1 MRKLLGQ
8 HAATTSET
16 IDTNPNSPQLRPS
29 SSQNTVFKT
38 RASIACL
45 DRSPDRQRAV
55 IAGQKVFKI
64 LKVDGSTITEDVDLR
79 AVISSYASSHDPSAA
94 TADQLNIRAVK
105 WSYDT
110 LNTTIITACGN
121 GRIAMYDLNRVEE
134 GLEYARIQEHARQV
148 HKLAINPF
156 KCNWLLSASQD
167 GTVKSFDIRAPF
179 MGRNGPTFRTWN
191 TFKCNADAVRDV
203 KWSPTDG
210 MEFACSTDAGVIQKW
225 DMRKPSAPILKI
237 TAHQSACFSISWHP
251 DGNHLVSGG
260 MDQHCHVWNVSKTAE
275 RGQKPRYSFTTPA
288 PVSIVSWRPACWSA
302 TANGNRSAQVT
313 VVYDDTKQ
321 AQTPAVHL
329 WDLARPGFPFKEI
342 EQWDSSPTGILWNN
356 SRDILWSVD
365 KEGHFTQTDVAFVP
379 QLIERRSLSTFAF
392 SPAGDVLMLLEERQ
406 APRRPRPPLN
416 SPEVSP
422 SYQHVSN
429 VPLLSVSRSDSE
441 EDVVGSFLGPRKWKK
456 KRHREPNHLLST
468 TPPSSGGMI
477 DSNIMSLDDS
487 VMVTGLYKPQ
497 QIMAI
502 GHAPSTAKRA
512 IYKYFTNRYLARIDG
527 IYSSKATEL
536 SSIDERVASTMEYF
550 AETAEIAAHY
560 RLAQTW
566 RLLAYTISLLLLR
579 RAEFHRASRLTVKRP
594 LSKSSVLTPVKDTPL
609 ATPRNGG
616 DDTPRRFPRATSP
629 LESPLTH
636 AAKSLKSEEI
646 ESTSNVATPL
656 VRPVHDSAVHETRK
670 YTATSRIEDD
680 VLHLSDAAHSPSS
693 KPHPI
698 PGAPRSHSSDRT
710 ASSVEGYD
718 FYGME
723 SFTPA
728 IDYVAPPKKQPLR
741 LDYSENSEVAKRMQ
755 PKRHDSG
762 ESFAMFS
769 TSGESQSGNY
779 MGSVGSDDRDST
791 RPSSLR
797 DRVSIWENSFS
808 SRPHH
813 RASIDS
819 DVHTMSTDSSDEHR
833 IPSSFE
839 AHCITQKTGPQKT
852 PRPPVFRIQEAS
864 FRSAVDNRQDIPTRE
879 GSLSPLCAS
888 SSNDPHII
896 ESDYLPWNDDPDFV
910 FSPMDPA
917 TLVQQAI
924 TFETQTGALNASVMI
939 LLLRP
944 LLPVGAIDNIQA
956 SAILAQYHS
965 RLKSMQLFTEAAIL
979 RKLCVPTYPNVFA
992 MAQENINSG
1001 YFCTDCHKPLDNDPT
1016 VPGSQWQCPR
1026 CEQAI
1031 EGCAICR
1038 HRDADNINYGEDQV
1052 QSVLWWYCPGCGHG
1066 GHTMCMAEW
1075 HGDTNERMPS
1085 GGCCPLEG
1093 CLHPCLPGPWRGIR
1107 AEEKKAAKQRDLDLM
1122 VKENSRHGN
1131 IRGRGVRPDVREVN
1145 QSKAVEGVRVALGIT
1160 GLERKKSVKIVTPT
1174 EQGAS

>member
-8 HAATTSET
+8 HTATTNET
-16 IDTNPNSPQLRPS
+16 VDTNPNSPQLRPS
-29 SSQNTVFKT
+29 ASQNTVFKT

-45 DRSPDRQRAV
+45 DRSPDRLRAV

-79 AVISSYASSHDPSAA
+79 AIISSYAASHDSSAA

-110 LNTTIITACGN
+110 LDTTIITACGN
-121 GRIAMYDLNRVEE
+121 GRIALYDLNRAEE

-156 KCNWLLSASQD
+156 RCNWLLSASQD
-167 GTVKSFDIRAPF
+167 GTVKAFDIRAPF
-179 MGRNGPTFRTWN
+179 MGRNGPTFRTWH

-210 MEFACSTDAGVIQKW
+210 MEFACSTDAGVVQKW

-288 PVSIVSWRPACWSA
+288 PVSTVSWRPACWSA
-302 TANGNRSAQVT
+302 TANGYRSAQVS

-321 AQTPAVHL
+321 SQTPVVHL
-329 WDLARPGFPFKEI
+329 WDLARPGLPFKEV

-422 SYQHVSN
+422 SYQHGSN

-441 EDVVGSFLGPRKWKK
+441 EDVVGSFLGPRKAKK
-456 KRHREPNHLLST
+456 KRRREPSQLLST
-468 TPPSSGGMI
+468 TPPNSNGMV
-477 DSNIMSLDDS
+477 DSKVMSLDES
-487 VMVTGLYKPQ
+487 VMVTGPYKAQ
-497 QIMAI
+497 QTMAI

-512 IYKYFTNRYLARIDG
+512 TYKYFTNQYLARMDG
-527 IYSSKATEL
+527 LYSSKTSET
-536 SSIDERVASTMEYF
+536 SSIHERIEATMEHF
-550 AETAEIAAHY
+550 AQTAESVAHY

-566 RLLAYTISLLLLR
+566 RLLAYTIGLLLLR
-579 RAEFHRASRLTVKRP
+579 RAEFHRTSRLKVKRP
-594 LSKSSVLTPVKDTPL
+594 ISKSSALTPIKSSPS
-609 ATPRNGG
+609 ATPRIAGEE
-616 DDTPRRFPRATSP
+616 TPRFPRATSP
-629 LESPLTH
+629 FESPLNH
-636 AAKSLKSEEI
+636 AAKSLRSEEI

-656 VRPVHDSAVHETRK
+656 VRPVHDSAIHEPRK
-670 YTATSRIEDD
+670 SMPTSHIEDD
-680 VLHLSDAAHSPSS
+680 VLHLSDAAHSPGSR
-693 KPHPI
+693 PHPI
-698 PGAPRSHSSDRT
+698 PVAPRSYSSDQT

-723 SFTPA
+723 SFSPSIEYA
-728 IDYVAPPKKQPLR
+728 APPKKQPLR
-741 LDYSENSEVAKRMQ
+741 LDYSETSEVTKRMQ

-769 TSGESQSGNY
+769 TSGESQSGKY
-779 MGSVGSDDRDST
+779 MGSYGSDDPEST
-791 RPSSLR
+791 HPSSLR
-797 DRVSIWENSFS
+797 DRVSMWENSFS
-808 SRPHH
+808 SKPHH

-819 DVHTMSTDSSDEHR
+819 DLHTMSTDSSEENR
-833 IPSSFE
+833 NPSSFE
-839 AHCITQKTGPQKT
+839 AHRATQKSVPQRT
-852 PRPPVFRIQEAS
+852 PKPPVFRLQEAS
-864 FRSAVDNRQDIPTRE
+864 FRSAVDNRQYVPNQE
-879 GSLSPLCAS
+879 GSVSPRSAS
-888 SSNDPHII
+888 TSNEPHII
-896 ESDYLPWNDDPDFV
+896 ESDYLPWKDDPDFV

-917 TLVQQAI
+917 TLVQRAI
-924 TFETQTGALNASVMI
+924 TFETQTGALNASAMI
-939 LLLRP
+939 LLLGP
-944 LLPVGAIDNIQA
+944 LLPTGAMDNIQA
-956 SAILAQYHS
+956 SAILAQYHA
-965 RLKSMQLFTEAAIL
+965 RLKSMQLFTEAAML
-979 RKLCVPTYPNVFA
+979 RKLCVPAYPNVFA
-992 MAQENINSG
+992 MAQENVNTG

-1016 VPGSQWQCPR
+1016 LPDSQWQCPR
-1026 CEQAI
+1026 CKQAI
-1031 EGCAICR
+1031 QECAICR
-1038 HRDADNINYGEDQV
+1038 QRDADSISYSEDQV

-1066 GHTMCMAEW
+1066 GHTVCMAEW
-1075 HGDTNERMPS
+1075 HGGKDGLMLS
-1085 GGCCPLEG
+1085 DGCCPLEG
-1093 CLHPCLPGPWRGIR
+1093 CLHPCLPGPWRGYR
-1107 AEEKKAAKQRDLDLM
+1107 NEQKKAAKQRELDLM

-1131 IRGRGVRPDVREVN
+1131 VRGRGVKPDVREVN
-1145 QSKAVEGVRVALGIT
+1145 QSKAVEGVRVALGT
-1160 GLERKKSVKIVTPT
+1160 AGLEKMKSVKIVTPK
-1174 EQGAS
+1174 EQGAGQ